1 MSALLIKKTNNQR
14 GCAKASAALTAALVK
29 RDLRPSAKILGL
41 PIRMVAHAP
50 VARALPRLH
59 AVMRTPDT
67 RLFISVSSAAFTF
80 ILGYLG

>member
-1 MSALLIKKTNNQR
+1 MSALLRQKKIDQS
-14 GCAKASAALTAALVK
+14 GIGKSAAALTAALVK

-41 PIRMVAHAP
+41 PIRMAP
-50 VARALPRLH
+50 PASAPRTLPRLH
-59 AVMRTPDT
+59 AILRTPDT